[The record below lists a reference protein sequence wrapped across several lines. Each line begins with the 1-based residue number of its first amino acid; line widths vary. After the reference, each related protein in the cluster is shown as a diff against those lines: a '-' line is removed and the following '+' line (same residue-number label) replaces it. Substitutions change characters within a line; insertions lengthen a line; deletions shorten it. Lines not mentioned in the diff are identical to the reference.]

1 MDKNQLSIIEKTIQ
15 YKFNN
20 DALLVQA
27 FDFEPGNG
35 NDPRSNGILRIVGKR
50 AINYALTVVL
60 TSYYGK
66 NVPGKPYKTTIE
78 NTVIYDLLDNLTSQ
92 DLYKVSVNVLGLTEY
107 VVSYSGGEL
116 VDMDRKLFEAIV
128 GAVALDSNW
137 NISIIANV
145 VSFMLD
151 VDYWL
156 NYGFANIDSH
166 PTILLFNYC
175 VETGQ
180 NMPSYVYKR
189 VKDAN
194 GNIFIK
200 CELTLGN
207 LEFIGMGGNHS
218 EARLL
223 AAQEAYKY
231 LTENNMT
238 SQIVKDA
245 GDYSEANAMDTLD
258 NLTLKGYFSFP
269 DYHTDEINGGYVSTC
284 MIDEIDK
291 KFKAFDKE
299 KKNAKNK
306 AAYRMLLYVLGKEV
320 PADEADNIED

>member
-66 NVPGKPYKTTIE
+66 NVTGKPYKTTIE

-107 VVSYSGGEL
+107 VGSYSGGEL

-258 NLTLKGYFSFP
+258 NLTLKGYFSFA
-269 DYHTDEINGGYVSTC
+269 DYHTDEVKGGFLTTC

-291 KFKAFDKE
+291 KFKAFDNN
-299 KKNAKNK
+299 KKTAKNK
-306 AAYRMLLYVLGKEV
+306 AAYKMLLYVLGKEV
-320 PADEADNIED
+320 KEDEADNM

>member
-1 MDKNQLSIIEKTIQ
+1 MDKDIISVIEKTIQ

-20 DALLVQA
+20 DALLEQA
-27 FDFEPGNG
+27 FDFEPGDG

-50 AINYALTVVL
+50 AINYALTVTL
-60 TSYYGK
+60 MSYYGNNK
-66 NVPGKPYKTTIE
+66 NGAPYQTTIE
-78 NTVIYDLLDNLTSQ
+78 NTVVYDLLDNLTSQ
-92 DLYKVSVNVLGLTEY
+92 DLYRVAVNVLGLTEY
-107 VVSYSGGEL
+107 VSSNSGIEL
-116 VDMDRKLFEAIV
+116 VDMDRKLFEAII

-156 NYGFANIDSH
+156 NYGFGNIDNH

-189 VKDAN
+189 VKDTS
-194 GNIFIK
+194 GNIYIK

-207 LEFIGMGGNHS
+207 LEFIGMGGSHS

-231 LTENNMT
+231 LNENNMT

-245 GDYSEANAMDTLD
+245 GEYDQSNAMDTLD

-269 DYHTDEINGGYVSTC
+269 DYHTDEKNGGYLVTC
-284 MIDEIDK
+284 MIDEVDV
-291 KFKAFDKE
+291 KFKAFDND
-299 KKNAKNK
+299 KKTAKNK
-306 AAYRMLLYVLGKEV
+306 AAYRMLLHVLGKEA
-320 PADEADNIED
+320 PADDADNMEM